1 MPIGDFRLRNTI
13 LLSLVGN
20 SQSAIGNVIM
30 AADCKNLDAAAEKL
44 TDSLRFTDIPRTT
57 RLFSDFMYD
66 YQKVARFYANYGRS
80 VEPLADHARRVGA
93 QQFDRKRV
101 PDALERINKRA
112 GSPELTFKHIDML
125 RRPGTV
131 AVVTGQQAGLFTGP
145 LYTIHKALTVIKL
158 AACLRAEG
166 VEAVPVFWV
175 ASEDH
180 DYEEVNHCRVV
191 DREGHLKRIQYDA
204 SGHKTDEPVGRVE
217 LCAGIGQTIDELVA
231 ELAPSEFTPALERD
245 LRESYAEGVGFADAF
260 SRLMARLF
268 REYGVVLLD
277 PLDDELK
284 QVAAPLY
291 SEAIAKSS
299 EIARAL
305 VARSRELEDAGY
317 HAQIHVS
324 EDMVPL
330 FIMDEGRRVALTYH
344 DGRFR
349 VKGSDRSFSNE
360 ELVELAV
367 RCPSCFSPN
376 VTLRP
381 VVQDYLLPTAAY
393 IGGPAEIA
401 YFAQLRAVYQTLE
414 RQEPCVLPRASFTI
428 VEGRHQKTMKKYGL
442 ELQDFFDGLHP
453 AVTKVVEHSLD
464 RGAAAAFTETERVLN
479 EHLDKLGEALG
490 QTDAT
495 LSDPLKR
502 TREKIIYQLEHLRTR
517 FIHSSAHRDETAYR
531 QVERAFTTLYP
542 DKNLQERELNVY
554 YFLSRYGPALIG
566 ELYTA
571 AELGFSN
578 HKLIYIG
585 GVASQ
590 VVNAR

>member
-1 MPIGDFRLRNTI
+1 MPALP
-13 LLSLVGN
+13 GN
-20 SQSAIGNVIM
+20 LKSHM
-30 AADCKNLDAAAEKL
+30 TADCKNLEAAAEML

-57 RLFSDFMYD
+57 TLFNDFMYD
-66 YQKVARFYANYGRS
+66 YRKVERFYPDYGR
-80 VEPLADHARRVGA
+80 VDAPLVDHARRVGA

-101 PDALERINKRA
+101 PDALDRINRRA
-112 GSPELTFKHIDML
+112 GSPDLTFKHIDML

-158 AACLRAEG
+158 SACLRDQG

-180 DYEEVNHCRVV
+180 DYEEVNHTRVV
-191 DREGHLKRIQYDA
+191 DREGRLKLIQYEA
-204 SGHKTDEPVGRVE
+204 SGHKPDEPVGRVI
-217 LCAGIGQTIDELVA
+217 LCEGIGQTIDELVSY
-231 ELAPSEFTPALERD
+231 LAPSEFTPALEND

-291 SEAIAKSS
+291 SEAIAKTG
-299 EIARAL
+299 EIAQAL
-305 VARSRELEDAGY
+305 VTRSRELEESGY

-330 FIMDEGRRVALTYH
+330 FIMDDGRRAALTRQEGRFT
-344 DGRFR
+344 
-349 VKGSDRSFSNE
+349 VKGSDRSFSDD
-360 ELVELAV
+360 ELVELAG

-401 YFAQLRAVYQTLE
+401 YFAQLRSVYQTLG

-442 ELQDFFDGLHP
+442 ELKDFFDGLHP
-453 AVTKVVEHSLD
+453 AVTKVVEQSLD
-464 RGAAAAFTETERVLN
+464 RDAADAFSETERVLN
-479 EHLDKLGEALG
+479 EHLDKLGKALQ

-502 TREKIIYQLEHLRTR
+502 AREKITYQLEHLRTR
-517 FIHSSAHRDETAYR
+517 FVHSSAHRDETAYR
-531 QVERAFTTLYP
+531 RVERAFTTLYP
-542 DKNLQERELNVY
+542 DKNLQERELNAY

-566 ELYTA
+566 ELYNA

-578 HKLIYIG
+578 HKLVYVG

>member
-1 MPIGDFRLRNTI
+1 MT
-13 LLSLVGN
+13 
-20 SQSAIGNVIM
+20 
-30 AADCKNLDAAAEKL
+30 ADCKNLEAAAENL

-57 RLFSDFMYD
+57 RLFNDFLYD

-101 PDALERINKRA
+101 PDALERINGQA
-112 GSPELTFKHIDML
+112 GSPELTFKHIEML

-131 AVVTGQQAGLFTGP
+131 AIVTGQQAGLFTGP

-158 AACLRAEG
+158 AACLRDQG

-191 DREGHLKRIQYDA
+191 DREGHLKRIQYEA
-204 SGHKTDEPVGRVE
+204 SGHKVDEPVGRVT
-217 LCAGIGQTIDELVA
+217 LCEGIGQTIDELVA
-231 ELAPSEFTPALERD
+231 QLAPSEFTPALERD
-245 LRESYAEGVGFADAF
+245 LRESYAEGAGFAEAF
-260 SRLMARLF
+260 LRLMARLF
-268 REYGVVLLD
+268 HQYGVVLLD
-277 PLDDELK
+277 PLDEELK

-291 SEAIAKSS
+291 AEAIGKSS

-305 VARSRELEDAGY
+305 VGRSRDLEESGY

-330 FIMDEGRRVALTYH
+330 FIMDEGRRSALTQQ
-344 DGRFR
+344 DGRFT
-349 VKGSDRSFSNE
+349 VKGSDRTFTGE
-360 ELVELAV
+360 ELVELAG

-401 YFAQLRAVYQTLE
+401 YFAQLRAVYETLG
-414 RQEPCVLPRASFTI
+414 RQEPCVLPRASLTI

-442 ELQDFFDGLHP
+442 ELRDFFDGLHP
-453 AVTKVVEHSLD
+453 AVTKVVEHGVD
-464 RGAAAAFTETERVLN
+464 RSAAVAFTETERVLN
-479 EHLDKLGEALG
+479 EQLDKLGKALH

-502 TREKIIYQLEHLRTR
+502 AREKIMYQLEHLRTR
-517 FIHSSAHRDETAYR
+517 FIHSSAHRNETAYR
-531 QVERAFTTLYP
+531 QVERAFTTLCP

-554 YFLSRYGPALIG
+554 YFLSRYGPGLIE
-566 ELYTA
+566 ELYEA
-571 AELGFSN
+571 ADLGFSN
-578 HKLIYIG
+578 HKLVYVG

>member
-1 MPIGDFRLRNTI
+1 MTADCQNLE
-13 LLSLVGN
+13 S
-20 SQSAIGNVIM
+20 
-30 AADCKNLDAAAEKL
+30 AADKL
-44 TDSLRFTDIPRTT
+44 TDAVRFTDIPRVT
-57 RLFSDFMYD
+57 RLFTDFLYD
-66 YQKVARFYANYGRS
+66 YEKVARFYPNYGRS

-93 QQFDRKRV
+93 LQFDRKRV
-101 PDALERINKRA
+101 PDALERINRRV
-112 GSPELTFKHIDML
+112 GSPELTFKHIEML
-125 RRPGTV
+125 RHPGSV
-131 AVVTGQQAGLFTGP
+131 AIVTGQQAGLFTGP

-158 AACLRAEG
+158 AACLRDKG

-180 DYEEVNHCRVV
+180 DYEEVNHCQVV
-191 DREGHLKRIQYDA
+191 DREGQLKRIQYEP
-204 SGHKTDEPVGRVE
+204 SGHKPDEPVGHVLLCDTINQTSEE
-217 LCAGIGQTIDELVA
+217 LIAQ
-231 ELAPSEFTPALERD
+231 LASSEFTPALERD
-245 LRESYAEGVGFADAF
+245 LRESYETGVGFAEAF

-268 REYGVVLLD
+268 RDYGVVLLD

-291 SEAIAKSS
+291 SQAIEKSS

-305 VARSRELEDAGY
+305 VERSHELEEAGY
-317 HAQIHVS
+317 HAQIKVS

-330 FIMDEGRRVALTYH
+330 FIMDDGRRAAITQQQ
-344 DGRFR
+344 DGRFT
-349 VKGSDRSFSNE
+349 VKGTDRTFAKE
-360 ELVELAV
+360 ELVELAA

-401 YFAQLRAVYQTLE
+401 YFAQLRAVYETLG

-442 ELQDFFDGLHP
+442 ELRDFFEGLHP
-453 AVTKVVEHSLD
+453 AVTKVVEQSLD
-464 RGAAAAFTETERVLN
+464 RNAAGAFTETERLLN
-479 EHLDKLGEALG
+479 EQLDKLGAAL
-490 QTDAT
+490 QESDAT

-517 FIHSSAHRDETAYR
+517 FIHASAHREETTYR
-531 QVERAFTTLYP
+531 QVERAYTTLFP
-542 DKNLQERELNVY
+542 NKNLQERELNVY
-554 YFLSRYGPALIG
+554 YFLSRYGPSLIE
-566 ELYTA
+566 ELHNA
-571 AELGFSN
+571 ADLGFSN
-578 HKLIYIG
+578 HKLVYIG

-590 VVNAR
+590 VVNAAR

>member
-1 MPIGDFRLRNTI
+1 MT
-13 LLSLVGN
+13 
-20 SQSAIGNVIM
+20 
-30 AADCKNLDAAAEKL
+30 ADCTNLEAAAEEL
-44 TDSLRFTDIPRTT
+44 TDSMRFTDLPRTT
-57 RLFSDFMYD
+57 TLFNDFMYD
-66 YQKVARFYANYGRS
+66 YQKVARFYAGYGRAD
-80 VEPLADHARRVGA
+80 EPLRDHAARVGA

-101 PDALERINKRA
+101 PDALDRINRRV
-112 GSPELTFKHIDML
+112 GSPELTFKHIEML
-125 RRPGTV
+125 RRPGAV
-131 AVVTGQQAGLFTGP
+131 AIVTGQQAGLFTGP

-158 AACLRAEG
+158 AACLRDQG

-180 DYEEVNHCRVV
+180 DYEEVNHCNVV
-191 DREGHLKRIQYDA
+191 DREGRLKRIQYEA
-204 SGHKTDEPVGRVE
+204 GGHKSDEPVGSVA
-217 LCAGIGQTIDELVA
+217 LCEGIGKTIDELLA
-231 ELAPSEFTPALERD
+231 QLAPSEFTPALERE

-268 REYGVVLLD
+268 REYGVVLFD
-277 PLDDELK
+277 PLDEELK

-291 SEAIAKSS
+291 SEALRKSS
-299 EIARAL
+299 EIAQAL
-305 VARSRELEDAGY
+305 VARSRELEEAGY

-330 FIMDEGRRVALTYH
+330 FIMDQGRRAALTHH
-344 DGRFR
+344 DGRFT

-360 ELVELAV
+360 EIVELAS

-401 YFAQLRAVYQTLE
+401 YFAQLRAVYETLG

-428 VEGRHQKTMKKYGL
+428 VEGRHQKTMKKYRL

-453 AVTKVVEHSLD
+453 AMTKVVEQSLD
-464 RGAAAAFTETERVLN
+464 RNAAAAFTETERVLD
-479 EHLDKLGEALG
+479 EHLDKLGEALRK
-490 QTDAT
+490 TDST

-502 TREKIIYQLEHLRTR
+502 AREKITYQLEHLRTR
-517 FIHSSAHRDETAYR
+517 FIHSSAHRDENAYR

-554 YFLSRYGPALIG
+554 YFLSRYGPALIE
-566 ELYTA
+566 ELYNAT
-571 AELGFSN
+571 ELGFSN
-578 HKLIYIG
+578 HKLVYLG

>member
-1 MPIGDFRLRNTI
+1 MT
-13 LLSLVGN
+13 
-20 SQSAIGNVIM
+20 
-30 AADCKNLDAAAEKL
+30 ADCKDLEAAADIVA
-44 TDSLRFTDIPRTT
+44 DSLRFTDIPRTT
-57 RLFSDFMYD
+57 PLFNDFMYD
-66 YQKVARFYANYGRS
+66 YRKVARFYPNYGRS
-80 VEPLADHARRVGA
+80 DQPLSEHARRVGA

-101 PDALERINKRA
+101 PDALDRINRRL
-112 GSPELTFKHIDML
+112 GSPDLTFKHIDML

-131 AVVTGQQAGLFTGP
+131 AIVTGQQAGLFTGP

-158 AACLRAEG
+158 SACLREQG

-191 DREGHLKRIQYDA
+191 DREGRLKLIKYEA
-204 SGHKTDEPVGRVE
+204 SGHKADEPVGRVT
-217 LCAGIGQTIDELVA
+217 LCEGISQTVDELVA
-231 ELAPSEFTPALERD
+231 QLAPSEFTPALERD
-245 LRESYAEGVGFADAF
+245 LRESYAEGVGFAEAF

-268 REYGVVLLD
+268 REYGVVLFD
-277 PLDDELK
+277 PLDEELK
-284 QVAAPLY
+284 EVAAPLY
-291 SEAIAKSS
+291 ADAIRKSS
-299 EIARAL
+299 EIAGAL
-305 VARSRELEDAGY
+305 VARSRELEDSGY

-324 EDMVPL
+324 DDMVPL
-330 FIMDEGRRVALTYH
+330 FIMDDGRRAALTH
-344 DGRFR
+344 NNRRFF
-349 VKGSDRSFSNE
+349 VKGSERSFSDD
-360 ELVELAV
+360 ELVELAS

-401 YFAQLRAVYQTLE
+401 YFAQLRAVYETLG
-414 RQEPCVLPRASFTI
+414 RQEPCVLPRASFAI

-442 ELQDFFDGLHP
+442 ELQDFFEGLHP
-453 AVTKVVEHSLD
+453 AVTKVVEQSLD
-464 RGAAAAFTETERVLN
+464 RGAAGAFTETERVVN
-479 EHLDKLGEALG
+479 EHLDTLGEALKK
-490 QTDAT
+490 TDPT

-502 TREKIIYQLEHLRTR
+502 AREKITYQLEHLRTR

-531 QVERAFTTLYP
+531 QVERAFTTLFP

-554 YFLSRYGPALIG
+554 YFLSRYGPALIE
-566 ELYTA
+566 ELYNA
-571 AELGFSN
+571 VELGFSN
-578 HKLIYIG
+578 HKLMYVG

>member
-1 MPIGDFRLRNTI
+1 MT
-13 LLSLVGN
+13 
-20 SQSAIGNVIM
+20 
-30 AADCKNLDAAAEKL
+30 ADCKDLEAAADQL

-57 RLFSDFMYD
+57 ALFNDFMYD
-66 YQKVARFYANYGRS
+66 YPKVARFYPNYGRS
-80 VEPLADHARRVGA
+80 DQPLLEHARRVGA

-101 PDALERINKRA
+101 PDALERINRSV

-125 RRPGTV
+125 RRPGAV
-131 AVVTGQQAGLFTGP
+131 AIVTGQQAGLFTGP
-145 LYTIHKALTVIKL
+145 LYTIHKALTVIRL
-158 AACLRAEG
+158 SACLRDQG
-166 VEAVPVFWV
+166 VDAVPVFWV

-180 DYEEVNHCRVV
+180 DYEEVNHSRVV
-191 DREGHLKRIQYDA
+191 DREGRLNLVQYEA
-204 SGHKTDEPVGRVE
+204 SGHKPDEPVGRVT
-217 LCAGIGQTIDELVA
+217 LCEGIAETIDQLVA
-231 ELAPSEFTPALERD
+231 QLASSEFTPALERD
-245 LRESYAEGVGFADAF
+245 LRDSYAEGVGFAEAF

-268 REYGVVLLD
+268 GEYGVVLFD
-277 PLDDELK
+277 PLDEELK

-291 SEAIAKSS
+291 SDAIRKSS
-299 EIARAL
+299 EIAEAL
-305 VARSRELEDAGY
+305 VARSRELEESGY

-330 FIMDEGRRVALTYH
+330 FIMDDGRRAALTH
-344 DGRFR
+344 NNGRFV
-349 VKGSDRSFSNE
+349 VKGSERSFSDD
-360 ELVELAV
+360 ELAELAA

-401 YFAQLRAVYQTLE
+401 YFAQLRAVYATLG

-442 ELQDFFDGLHP
+442 ELKDFFEGLHP
-453 AVTKVVEHSLD
+453 AVTKVVEQSLD
-464 RGAAAAFTETERVLN
+464 RGAADAFTETERALA
-479 EHLDKLGEALG
+479 EYLDKLSDAL
-490 QTDAT
+490 QKTDPT

-502 TREKIIYQLEHLRTR
+502 AREKITYQLEHLRTR

-531 QVERAFTTLYP
+531 QVERAFTTLFP
-542 DKNLQERELNVY
+542 NKNLQERELNVY
-554 YFLSRYGPALIG
+554 YFLSRYGPALIQ
-566 ELYTA
+566 ELYDA
-571 AELGFSN
+571 VELGFSN
-578 HKLIYIG
+578 HKLVYRG

>member
-1 MPIGDFRLRNTI
+1 LNP
-13 LLSLVGN
+13 
-20 SQSAIGNVIM
+20 QSAIRNPQSTM
-30 AADCKNLDAAAEKL
+30 TADCKNLEAAAEKL

-57 RLFSDFMYD
+57 PLFNDFLYD

-101 PDALERINKRA
+101 PDALDRINRRA
-112 GSPELTFKHIDML
+112 GSPELTFKHIEML

-131 AVVTGQQAGLFTGP
+131 AIVTGQQAGLFTGP

-158 AACLRAEG
+158 AACLRDQG

-180 DYEEVNHCRVV
+180 DYEEVNHCRIV
-191 DREGHLKRIQYDA
+191 DREGHLKRIQYEA
-204 SGHKTDEPVGRVE
+204 SGHKADEPVGRVA
-217 LCAGIGQTIDELVA
+217 LCEGIGKTIDELVA
-231 ELAPSEFTPALERD
+231 QLAPSEFTPALERD
-245 LRESYAEGVGFADAF
+245 LRESYAEGAGFADAF

-268 REYGVVLLD
+268 HEYGVVLLD
-277 PLDDELK
+277 PLDEELK

-291 SEAIAKSS
+291 AEAIRKSS

-305 VARSRELEDAGY
+305 VGRSRELEESGY

-330 FIMDEGRRVALTYH
+330 FIMDEGRRVALTQQK
-344 DGRFR
+344 GRFT
-349 VKGSDRSFSNE
+349 VKGSDRSFTSE
-360 ELVELAV
+360 ELVELAE

-401 YFAQLRAVYQTLE
+401 YFAQLRAVYETLG

-453 AVTKVVEHSLD
+453 AVTKVVEQSLD
-464 RGAAAAFTETERVLN
+464 RSAAVAFTETERVLN
-479 EHLDKLGEALG
+479 EHLDKLGEALR

-502 TREKIIYQLEHLRTR
+502 TREKIMYQLEHLRTR

-531 QVERAFTTLYP
+531 QVERAFTTLCP

-554 YFLSRYGPALIG
+554 YFLSRYGPALIE
-566 ELYTA
+566 ELYNA
-571 AELGFSN
+571 ADLGFSN
-578 HKLIYIG
+578 HKLVYIG

>member
-1 MPIGDFRLRNTI
+1 MT
-13 LLSLVGN
+13 
-20 SQSAIGNVIM
+20 
-30 AADCKNLDAAAEKL
+30 ADCDNLEAAAEKL

-57 RLFSDFMYD
+57 PLFSDFMYD
-66 YQKVARFYANYGRS
+66 YRKLARFYPDYGRADQS
-80 VEPLADHARRVGA
+80 LADHARRVGA

-101 PDALERINKRA
+101 PDALDRINRQV

-125 RRPGTV
+125 RQPGSV
-131 AVVTGQQAGLFTGP
+131 AIVTGQQSGFFTGP

-158 AACLRAEG
+158 SACLREQG

-180 DYEEVNHCRVV
+180 DYDEVNHCYVV
-191 DREGHLKRIQYDA
+191 DREGRLKRIQYEA
-204 SGHKTDEPVGRVE
+204 SGHKPDEPVGRVT
-217 LCAGIGQTIDELVA
+217 LCEGIGQTIDELVA
-231 ELAPSEFTPALERD
+231 QLAPSEFTPALERD
-245 LRESYAEGVGFADAF
+245 LRESYAKGVGFAESF

-277 PLDDELK
+277 PLDEELK

-291 SEAIAKSS
+291 AEAIRKSS
-299 EIARAL
+299 EIAGAL
-305 VARSRELEDAGY
+305 VSRSAELVDAGY

-324 EDMVPL
+324 GDMVPL
-330 FIMDEGRRVALTYH
+330 FIMDDGRRAALTH
-344 DGRFR
+344 QDGRFV
-349 VKGSDRSFSNE
+349 VKGSGRSFRDE
-360 ELVELAV
+360 ELVELAG

-401 YFAQLRAVYQTLE
+401 YFAQLRAVYETLG

-442 ELQDFFDGLHP
+442 QLQDFFDGLHP
-453 AVTKVVEHSLD
+453 AVTKVVEQSMD

-479 EHLDKLGEALG
+479 EHLDKLGDALR

-495 LSDPLKR
+495 LNDPLKR
-502 TREKIIYQLEHLRTR
+502 AREKITYQLEHLRTR

-554 YFLSRYGPALIG
+554 YFLSRYGPALIE
-566 ELYTA
+566 ELYDA
-571 AELGFSN
+571 VEVGFSN
-578 HKLIYIG
+578 HKLVYLG

>member
-1 MPIGDFRLRNTI
+1 MT
-13 LLSLVGN
+13 
-20 SQSAIGNVIM
+20 
-30 AADCKNLDAAAEKL
+30 ADCKNLEAAAEKL
-44 TDSLRFTDIPRTT
+44 TDSLRFTGIPHTT
-57 RLFSDFMYD
+57 PLFNDFMYD
-66 YQKVARFYANYGRS
+66 YGKVARFYPNYGRAD
-80 VEPLADHARRVGA
+80 EPLADHARRVGA
-93 QQFDRKRV
+93 EQFDRKRV
-101 PDALERINKRA
+101 PDALDRINRRV

-125 RRPGTV
+125 RRPGAV
-131 AVVTGQQAGLFTGP
+131 AIVTGQQAGLFTGP

-158 AACLRAEG
+158 AACLRDQG

-191 DREGHLKRIQYDA
+191 DREGHLMRIQYEA
-204 SGHKTDEPVGRVE
+204 SGHRADEPVGRVA
-217 LCAGIGQTIDELVA
+217 LCEGIGKTIDELVA
-231 ELAPSEFTPALERD
+231 HLAASEFTPALERD
-245 LRESYAEGVGFADAF
+245 LRESYEQGVGFADAF

-268 REYGVVLLD
+268 REYGVVLFD
-277 PLDDELK
+277 PLDEELK
-284 QVAAPLY
+284 QVASPLY
-291 SEAIAKSS
+291 AEAIRKSS

-305 VARSRELEDAGY
+305 VARSRELEGAGY

-330 FIMDEGRRVALTYH
+330 FIMDEGRRAALTHH
-344 DGRFR
+344 DGRFA
-349 VKGSDRSFSNE
+349 VKGSDRSFSNQ
-360 ELVELAV
+360 ELVELAS

-401 YFAQLRAVYQTLE
+401 YFAQLRAVYETLG

-428 VEGRHQKTMKKYGL
+428 VEGRHQKTMKKHGL

-453 AVTKVVEHSLD
+453 AVTKVVEQSLD
-464 RGAAAAFTETERVLN
+464 RSAAAAFTEAERVLN
-479 EHLDKLGEALG
+479 LHLDKLGDALR
-490 QTDAT
+490 QTDST

-502 TREKIIYQLEHLRTR
+502 AREKIMYQLEHLRTR

-554 YFLSRYGPALIG
+554 YFLSRYGPALIE
-566 ELYTA
+566 ELYNA

-578 HKLIYIG
+578 HKLVYVG

-590 VVNAR
+590 VVNAVQGRTE

>member
-1 MPIGDFRLRNTI
+1 MT
-13 LLSLVGN
+13 
-20 SQSAIGNVIM
+20 
-30 AADCKNLDAAAEKL
+30 ADCKNLEAAAENL

-57 RLFSDFMYD
+57 PLFNDFLYD

-101 PDALERINKRA
+101 PDALDRINRRA
-112 GSPELTFKHIDML
+112 GSPELTFKHIEML

-131 AVVTGQQAGLFTGP
+131 AIVTGQQAGLFTGP

-158 AACLRAEG
+158 AACLRDQG

-180 DYEEVNHCRVV
+180 DYEEVNHCRIV
-191 DREGHLKRIQYDA
+191 DREGHLKRIQYEA
-204 SGHKTDEPVGRVE
+204 SGHKVDEPVGRVT
-217 LCAGIGQTIDELVA
+217 LCEGIGQTIDELVA
-231 ELAPSEFTPALERD
+231 QLAPSEFTPALERD
-245 LRESYAEGVGFADAF
+245 LRESYAEGAGFAEAF
-260 SRLMARLF
+260 LRLMARLF
-268 REYGVVLLD
+268 HEYGVVLLD
-277 PLDDELK
+277 PLDEELK

-291 SEAIAKSS
+291 AEAIGKSS

-305 VARSRELEDAGY
+305 VGRSRELVESGY

-330 FIMDEGRRVALTYH
+330 FIMDEGRRSALTQQ
-344 DGRFR
+344 DGRFT
-349 VKGSDRSFSNE
+349 VKGSDRSFTSE
-360 ELVELAV
+360 ELVELAG

-401 YFAQLRAVYQTLE
+401 YFAQLRAVYETLG
-414 RQEPCVLPRASFTI
+414 RQDPCVLPRASLTI

-442 ELQDFFDGLHP
+442 ELRDFFDGLHP
-453 AVTKVVEHSLD
+453 AVTKVVEHSVD
-464 RGAAAAFTETERVLN
+464 RSAAVAFTETERVLN
-479 EHLDKLGEALG
+479 EQLDKLGEALR

-502 TREKIIYQLEHLRTR
+502 AREKIIYQLEHLRTR

-531 QVERAFTTLYP
+531 QVERAFTTLCP

-554 YFLSRYGPALIG
+554 YFLSRYGPALIE
-566 ELYTA
+566 ELYDA
-571 AELGFSN
+571 ADLGFSN
-578 HKLIYIG
+578 HKLVYIG